1 MTTFSSGGFHGLA
14 WVTETTF
21 GLPSSAILISLRHTS
36 CSLALSKET
45 FQSAELR
52 SDRQISDFRHG
63 NQKPAG
69 SIGIELSYAEFDTFL
84 EAALGGTWQAAYA
97 KAGATTIAA
106 SKSGSTIYSVT
117 ATFTTFATGDVIS
130 ITGFAG
136 TTGVLL
142 NKNYMITGTSTAKH
156 TLTLVTGSLATSRA
170 AGDTVVVRR
179 DPTLKAGTTSRSF
192 SIERTFNDI
201 TKYQQFTGCIVN
213 SLSLSVKPNAIVTG
227 EFGMLAR
234 GAYSTSSPWDAAPTA
249 SQTNAPYDSFTGA
262 IKEGGAAIGFVTA
275 IDLKLDNG
283 GTPTYVIGD
292 DQTPAIP
299 LGRSNITGSLDVY
312 FADLNMLRKFEDETE
327 SSLEFYLGSGLASG
341 KSYRFYLPRVKYGSG
356 DNPATDEKPI
366 ILKMSFQAVY
376 SSTQDTNIKV
386 SKIA

>member
-21 GLPSSAILISLRHTS
+21 GLPSSTNLTSLRHTS

-97 KAGATTIAA
+97 RGAETSIASSKAAGTFFSVGA
-106 SKSGSTIYSVT
+106 VFN
-117 ATFTTFATGDVIS
+117 TFTAGDVIT
-130 ITGFAG
+130 IGGFIGAP
-136 TTGVLL
+136 GVLL
-142 NKNYMITGTSTAKH
+142 NKSYVISTISANKH
-156 TLTLVTGSLATSRA
+156 TLTIGIGSVATAKA
-170 AGDTVVVRR
+170 AGDPVTIRR

-201 TKYQQFTGCIVN
+201 SKYQQFTGCIIN
-213 SLSLSVKPNAIVTG
+213 SLSLSVKPNSIVTG

-234 GAYSTSSPWDAAPTA
+234 GAYSTSTPWDSTPTA
-249 SQTNAPYDSFTGA
+249 SQTNSPFDSFTGA
-262 IKEGGAAIGFVTA
+262 IAEGGTAMGFVTA
-275 IDLKLDNG
+275 IDLKVDNG

-312 FADLNMLRKFEDETE
+312 FANLTMLRKFEDETE
-327 SSLEFYLGSGLASG
+327 SSLEFYLGSGLTGA

-376 SSTQDTNIKV
+376 SATHGTNIKV